1 MLKNIMCFGIQYHGF
16 IAASGER
23 YDENTRWTRLL
34 QRHLGI
40 EYYVIEEG
48 LTDVQPSMMIQK

>member
-1 MLKNIMCFGIQYHGF
+1 MCFGIPIPTVF

-23 YDENTRWTRLL
+23 YDENTSG
-34 QRHLGI
+34 QDCFKDLGI